1 MENVL
6 RDRSECGGLEGAG
19 AGARDAEMAPRD
31 PLHHGPAFPICVIG
45 IQWYQPGNW
54 PVIYQWMVGCFHILA
69 IVNKAV

>member
-1 MENVL
+1 MMENVL

-54 PVIYQWMVGCFHILA
+54 PPGCGNVMGPQPGSWVFIS
-69 IVNKAV
+69 